1 MKLWTYAYYWGW
13 NYCFKTFRRGWWVC
27 RVAWTIIVISYL
39 AIPSIRT
46 CQSDQ
51 VSYVSTLWRSHH
63 RLGSTAQPSNPRKRV
78 VKPPH
83 RASRPLAQSPH
94 RLWRPPAFCPTNCG
108 STSDYL
114 GLERAVR
121 SAKYVRILQ
130 NRRHTNSCF
139 QTRDSYIS
147 LTFKCLLHVCLK
159 DSSFLAIVGSPMAGF
174 LFHVSCANGSNCMN
188 YQHHKRQQR
197 DKPKNQNLQMH
208 GRPFLHPDLNAS
220 TDNIPIYTYT
230 IISLSYIGSNGSI
243 DVSNAFGLAVRLVLT
258 FSYAP
263 CFRRPFG
270 SSKQA

>member
-1 MKLWTYAYYWGW
+1 MLIIGGW
-13 NYCFKTFRRGWWVC
+13 NDCFKTFRRGWWVC

-130 NRRHTNSCF
+130 IEDT
-139 QTRDSYIS
+139 QTVAFKREI
-147 LTFKCLLHVCLK
+147 LT
-159 DSSFLAIVGSPMAGF
+159 
-174 LFHVSCANGSNCMN
+174 
-188 YQHHKRQQR
+188 
-197 DKPKNQNLQMH
+197 
-208 GRPFLHPDLNAS
+208 
-220 TDNIPIYTYT
+220 
-230 IISLSYIGSNGSI
+230 
-243 DVSNAFGLAVRLVLT
+243 LVLL
-258 FSYAP
+258 
-263 CFRRPFG
+263 
-270 SSKQA
+270 SSVYFMFVWRIAAFLQ